1 MNYTTVSN
9 RLRAVVEEMDEDEI
23 FGGAEVAEDE
33 EMASDDDLLEAQIN
47 AVAALLGVEVDELM
61 EASEEE
67 VLEALGAL
75 SDRLTEAKMKFAAQ
89 SVKYGRGGMKRSCM
103 PWKKNEGGVGH
114 ATPHAAP
121 SRSGPPGTKKAKQHK
136 PATPTYGPGWMK

>member
-89 SVKYGRGGMKRSCM
+89 SV
-103 PWKKNEGGVGH
+103 
-114 ATPHAAP
+114 
-121 SRSGPPGTKKAKQHK
+121 
-136 PATPTYGPGWMK
+136 